1 MQSKKESKM
10 DFSNNPVNQEE
21 TEEVIKNFR
30 EIVEIIAER
39 LEDSE
44 VTMLKIGR
52 KITLS
57 KKTDTLDE
65 QLGN

>member
-44 VTMLKIGR
+44 LHSV
-52 KITLS
+52 
-57 KKTDTLDE
+57 KKQILWM
-65 QLGN
+65 NN